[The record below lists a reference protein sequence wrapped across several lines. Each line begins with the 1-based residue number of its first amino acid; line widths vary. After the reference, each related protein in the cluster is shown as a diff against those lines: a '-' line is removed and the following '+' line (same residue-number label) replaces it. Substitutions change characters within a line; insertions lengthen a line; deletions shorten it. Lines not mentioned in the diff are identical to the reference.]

1 MISYAYHIYVYSC
14 FWYCH
19 SSLTFRNFTVI
30 WPSNPH
36 AKSLQCFL
44 HYFSCPYS
52 LFSSTIPV
60 VLTCIRTILCTPSFH
75 NAYYKFLWVVI
86 CGSGPSWLVL
96 EVMRAQHTV
105 PPGNWQKAIQTDI
118 LLGLDGWQVAQ
129 ELTYVIPG
137 FNSIPIRIL
146 EKLSVNTSR
155 F

>member
-44 HYFSCPYS
+44 HYFSCLYS

-105 PPGNWQKAIQTDI
+105 PQETGRRLSKPISCLDLMADRWPRNWRMSS
-118 LLGLDGWQVAQ
+118 LDLIAFQ
-129 ELTYVIPG
+129 
-137 FNSIPIRIL
+137 L
-146 EKLSVNTSR
+146 ES
-155 F
+155 